1 MSTANQEGSG
11 HTFFHEWGAGQEDT
25 FTPFSRP
32 AWWIRRVLMHMCIH
46 KLIWATDNEFPSIH
60 FLLTATQFQQGGG
73 ERLEPDPAVMNCPD
87 KLRLYCFHFMEMHAK
102 PRQKKCDYFLPCI
115 IQIFAMY
122 LAHPLLLPA
131 VIDLINNAVKR
142 DWIFKVK

>member
-11 HTFFHEWGAGQEDT
+11 HTFFHEWGAGWEHT

-32 AWWIRRVLMHMCIH
+32 ARWIRRVLMHMCIY
-46 KLIWATDNEFPSIH
+46 KLTWATDNEFPSIH
-60 FLLTATQFQQGGG
+60 FPLSSNRAGWEQ
-73 ERLEPDPAVMNCPD
+73 LEHNPAAMNCPD
-87 KLRLYCFHFMEMHAK
+87 KLCLYCFHFMEMHAK
-102 PRQKKCDYFLPCI
+102 PWQKKCDYFLACI

-131 VIDLINNAVKR
+131 VIDLINNAVKH